1 MNEFLKVLD
10 LKEIE
15 KSNDF
20 NVKDFIE
27 RPQKLQPDGNINA
40 DDDKELVL
48 QYINSFNKRFI
59 SEGSKIKN
67 YSYNKVSSTQRIYI
81 I

>member
-15 KSNDF
+15 SSNDF
-20 NVKDFIE
+20 NIKHFIE
-27 RPQKLQPDGNINA
+27 RIKKLQPDGNINA

-48 QYINSFNKRFI
+48 QCVNSFNKRFI
-59 SEGSKIKN
+59 S
-67 YSYNKVSSTQRIYI
+67 
-81 I
+81 